1 MRNLFLIAIVAVLTF
16 TSCNVTESI
25 TFNEDM
31 GGTYKSSFDLT
42 TMMQMAK
49 QMGPSTSK
57 KEKVKMDTLI
67 SVNELMVVYKD
78 SIAKLSPE
86 KQEQLKAMKDMNMH
100 MVMDEEEGV
109 FLMEMNKPF
118 KTFDD
123 IAFVSYQMDEMFN
136 IAKSQSGQ
144 NESGAANSG
153 ANDMLGQEKVT
164 YTFVDNTFRRVDPKK
179 LVEEGETFDM
189 DIEEEEQTDEEK
201 AASDMMDGMLGQFE
215 DMLKESTMIL
225 EYTFPKKIKS
235 VSHEGA
241 VISED
246 GKTVTF
252 TVDWKKLTDD
262 KELLRNFEVKL
273 EE

>member
-25 TFNEDM
+25 TFNDDM

-118 KTFDD
+118 KEFDD

-262 KELLRNFEVKL
+262 KELLRNFEVNL